1 MTPATVTR
9 ASRGFAAF
17 ALAAVMALPVVPA
30 EPPAASL
37 LVWSGLGAIVAG
49 LVTRHRA
56 AIDVGLLLL
65 LVRYAAVLAFASA
78 VDPWVWARAAV
89 TVALIDLAHGSL
101 EAAEPGDPRRMRWV
115 RTLVFG
121 AIGAVS
127 AGVVMLATAA
137 APGGLVVRIVALGA
151 LATSLSLLVV
161 LLLRRR
167 EEAR

>member
-9 ASRGFAAF
+9 ASRGFVAF
-17 ALAAVMALPVVPA
+17 ALAAVMALPVVPN

-37 LVWSGLGAIVAG
+37 LVWSGLGAVVAG

-65 LVRYAAVLAFASA
+65 LVRYAAMLAFASA

-101 EAAEPGDPRRMRWV
+101 EAAEPGDPQRMRWV

-121 AIGAVS
+121 SIGAIS

-161 LLLRRR
+161 LLLRRV
-167 EEAR
+167 EAP

>member
-1 MTPATVTR
+1 MTPATVSR

-17 ALAAVMALPVVPA
+17 ALAAVLALPVVPA
-30 EPPAASL
+30 EPPAVSL
-37 LVWSGLGAIVAG
+37 LVWSGLGAVVVG

-78 VDPWVWARAAV
+78 VDPWVWARTAV

-121 AIGAVS
+121 AIAAVS

-151 LATSLSLLVV
+151 LATSLSLPVV

-167 EEAR
+167 EEAG